1 MRKLRRSRNNK
12 MIAGVLGG
20 LADYFDVDVTV
31 VRLLY
36 VLISVLSAA
45 FPGIIVY
52 IIAMFIMPQ
61 ED

>member
-1 MRKLRRSRNNK
+1 MKKLRRSRNNK